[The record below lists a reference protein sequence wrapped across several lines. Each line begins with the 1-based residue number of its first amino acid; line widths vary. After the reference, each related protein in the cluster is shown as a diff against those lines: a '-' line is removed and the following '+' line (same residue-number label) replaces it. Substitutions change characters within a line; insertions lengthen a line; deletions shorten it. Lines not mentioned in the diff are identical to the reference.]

1 MPLWTCHETILASR
15 QRLLILRRNYEKI
28 KRLNNFTN
36 PLVKE
41 INEKIAK
48 LLEEYSDEYYDPYVF
63 ENRWENDRFLQ
74 DEEVAMN
81 KRETN
86 SFV

>member
-1 MPLWTCHETILASR
+1 MK
-15 QRLLILRRNYEKI
+15 NK
-28 KRLNNFTN
+28 KVLNNFTN

-48 LLEEYSDEYYDPYVF
+48 LLEKYSDEYYKLYIF

-74 DEEVAMN
+74 DEEIAIN
-81 KRETN
+81 KRENKYLFCLVDKSIFN
-86 SFV
+86 SN

>member
-1 MPLWTCHETILASR
+1 MK
-15 QRLLILRRNYEKI
+15 NK
-28 KRLNNFTN
+28 KVLNNFTN

-48 LLEEYSDEYYDPYVF
+48 LLEEYGDEYYKLYVF

-74 DEEVAMN
+74 DEEVAINKRENKYLFCLVDKSIFERRMN
-81 KRETN
+81 KREG
-86 SFV
+86 